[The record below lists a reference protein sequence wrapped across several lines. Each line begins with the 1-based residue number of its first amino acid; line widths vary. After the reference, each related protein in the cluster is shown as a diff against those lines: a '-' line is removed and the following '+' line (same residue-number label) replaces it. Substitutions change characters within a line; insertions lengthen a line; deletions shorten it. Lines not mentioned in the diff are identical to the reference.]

1 LSGSGSNSKVG
12 VFGGTFDP
20 IHLGHL
26 AKGEEVL
33 TALGLDQVLFVP
45 TGQPWLKAR
54 SDITP
59 AHHRMAM
66 VELAIASNLSFGMSD
81 VEIKR
86 QGPSYS
92 VDTLEELKRQLGPE
106 STLYL
111 VVGAD
116 AMKEMPLW
124 HEPNRIFELGVLVAV
139 SRPGSDGFD
148 RLAPERICGS
158 SSDQVRLIEGA
169 QMDISGTEIRRRVSE
184 GRSISHMVP
193 ETVEAYIYEHGLYRV
208 GRRVERDDGEQD

>member
-1 LSGSGSNSKVG
+1 MSGSGSSKKVG

-26 AKGEEVL
+26 AKGEEARV
-33 TALGLDQVLFVP
+33 ALGLDRVLFVP

-66 VELAIASNLSFGMSD
+66 VELAIASNPSFGMSE
-81 VEIKR
+81 VEIKHR
-86 QGPSYS
+86 GPSYS

-106 STLYL
+106 TTLYL
-111 VVGAD
+111 IVGAD
-116 AMKEMPLW
+116 AMKDMPLW
-124 HEPNRIFELGVLVAV
+124 HEPHRIFGLGVLVAV

-148 RLAPERICGS
+148 RLALERIRGRPN
-158 SSDQVRLIEGA
+158 DQVRLIEGV

-193 ETVEAYIYEHGLYRV
+193 ETVEAYIYEHGIYRAGKQV
-208 GRRVERDDGEQD
+208 GRGDGEQD